1 MNYMLNKEDPKKKTF
16 IKFEKNAKNKGFSKD
31 GEKKRM
37 NYFLILKLFFIKI
50 QSN

>member
-1 MNYMLNKEDPKKKTF
+1 MNYKLKKKGPKKGTF